1 MATKG
6 RRGIFKKILRCL
18 IVSSN
23 LITYSLGSPGG
34 SDSKESA
41 CNWRD
46 SGSIPGQED
55 PLEKGMAT
63 CSSILTGKSHGQRSL
78 VGYSPWG
85 HKEPDT
91 FFHFEFPLFTSKM
104 AVM

>member
-1 MATKG
+1 M
-6 RRGIFKKILRCL
+6 
-18 IVSSN
+18 SSN
-23 LITYSLGSPGG
+23 LITYSLVSPGG

-41 CNWRD
+41 CNWQD

-63 CSSILTGKSHGQRSL
+63 RSSILTGKSHGQRSL

-85 HKEPDT
+85 HKESDN